1 MIWKHNYNMALDQHQ
16 YQKKVLSLLD
26 VIGSTIVNI
35 FYNHMYDRA
44 IFMKDRT
51 GEAITDCYKQAIT
64 EYVKTSNT
72 QEFYKLIMNT
82 IVYYTHISTV
92 YSDISFAD
100 CINLY
105 SGLFVPDVYNNS
117 LTEKQKHDVLFM
129 VLRNSIKVFSENLI
143 EHHLALIIDEH
154 QDPTNLAVLQD
165 CILKE
170 LVKNRDLIYN
180 QFIQSSKQK
189 KSSKST
195 KKPPSKKN
203 PVKRLASNQTQKTLL
218 KISNLYKKA
227 VEDRTTLKNKY
238 ADLQHKYTSLSDKT
252 KQLQDTCIQQ
262 MKILKEIIAN
272 QKKETLLNSH
282 TSATTNA
289 AIGATTNATT
299 SATTNVA
306 TGVTTRVSLYDSMNK
321 LGEEEEEEET
331 KEDRPNRYDELVSSM
346 KDTSIS
352 SKQASNDEYDD
363 LFNVQYE

>member
-51 GEAITDCYKQAIT
+51 GKAITECYKQAIID
-64 EYVKTSNT
+64 YVNTSNT

-92 YSDISFAD
+92 YSDISFTD

-143 EHHLALIIDEH
+143 EHHLSLIIDEH

-165 CILKE
+165 SILKE
-170 LVKNRDLIYN
+170 LVKNRDIIYN

-189 KSSKST
+189 KSSKNF
-195 KKPPSKKN
+195 KKDKKDKKASSKR
-203 PVKRLASNQTQKTLL
+203 PVPKKTQTTLL

-227 VEDRTTLKNKY
+227 VEERTTLKHKY
-238 ADLQHKYTSLSDKT
+238 TDLQHKYMDLSDKT
-252 KQLQDTCIQQ
+252 KQLQETCIQQ
-262 MKILKEIIAN
+262 MKILKEILAN
-272 QKKETLLNSH
+272 QKKET
-282 TSATTNA
+282 TT
-289 AIGATTNATT
+289 
-299 SATTNVA
+299 
-306 TGVTTRVSLYDSMNK
+306 VTKPNDTPSLPSSDSPIVQPIDPPSLPSSVSPPASSIVSNQQ
-321 LGEEEEEEET
+321 
-331 KEDRPNRYDELVSSM
+331 YDELVSSM
-346 KDTSIS
+346 NETYIS
-352 SKQASNDEYDD
+352 SNKPTPNDDYDE